1 MVLINNVPTKM
12 AIMAG
17 KLVLS
22 GSFTGVIG
30 GTMTCGTA
38 DAHGSASITWAPD
51 FITAPI
57 IVGTAFSAGA
67 STTSIMG
74 VQLTAVTVSGAD
86 ITCYASGGSVNVIMV
101 GEARL

>member
-1 MVLINNVPTKM
+1 MVLLNDKPSQLAM
-12 AIMAG
+12 MAG

-30 GTMTCGTA
+30 GKMTCGTA
-38 DAHGSASITWAPD
+38 DAHGSAQITWAPP

-57 IVGTAFSAGA
+57 ILGQTFSAVATTA
-67 STTSIMG
+67 SGLG
-74 VQLTAVTVSGAD
+74 VFFTAVTVSNAD
-86 ITCYASGGSVNVIMV
+86 VVCYASGGSVNMILF